1 MEAALDVSLAVEGV
15 SSFGHEHFGSAQFG
29 DKRLTTRAVITADAL
44 MRHPGGTLP
53 AKLEKAELLGFY
65 DFVNNSKV
73 NHDNTLAAHYQRTR
87 TLMEACPGVV
97 LIIHD
102 TTEVD
107 LTTRDIDG
115 LGQIGNG
122 GRRGILLHN
131 VLAVDLANREALGL
145 VAQFTHKRR
154 EVPKGEAPLAK
165 RMHPQRESR
174 LWYKGAGA
182 VGSPPKD
189 KVWVNVMDR
198 GGDTFE
204 SMEKQQKQGQI
215 FVIRSRSDRN
225 VEVADVKGRRRK
237 RKLHKWARKL
247 PRLGQRTVA
256 VSAQEDRPARTAT
269 VAVACG
275 PVRLLV
281 PHFKRG
287 EHSDQPLEV
296 WVVHLQEVNVPKGVA
311 PMEWILLTNTP
322 TQTREQAFERVD
334 WYGCRPIIEEY
345 HKAQKTGCGIEL
357 PQFTTLK
364 AMQVTMALL
373 SVVAVQLLR
382 LRDLSR
388 RPDADAI
395 PATEVIDADYVEV
408 LSLWRLKEAKLDWSV
423 KEFLYALARVG
434 GHLGR
439 RGDRPPGWLVLWR
452 GWMELQRMVEGAR
465 LTQRKRCG

>member
-1 MEAALDVSLAVEGV
+1 MEATLDASLAVEGV
-15 SSFGHEHFGSAQFG
+15 SSFGQEHFGLAQFG
-29 DKRLTTRAVITADAL
+29 DKRLTARAVITANAL
-44 MRHPGGTLP
+44 LRHPGGTLP
-53 AKLEKAELLGFY
+53 DKLEKTELLAFY
-65 DFVNNSKV
+65 DFANNPKV
-73 NHDNTLAAHYQRTR
+73 THDNTLAAHYQHTR
-87 TLMEACPGVV
+87 DLMERCPGTV
-97 LIIHD
+97 LIVHD
-102 TTEVD
+102 TTEAD
-107 LTTRDIDG
+107 LTTRNIEG

-131 VLAVDLANREALGL
+131 VLAVDLANRQALGL

-154 EVPKGEAPLAK
+154 EVPKGESPMAK
-165 RMHPQRESR
+165 RLHPQRESR
-174 LWYKGAGA
+174 LWSKGAAA
-182 VGSPPKD
+182 VGRPPQGKL
-189 KVWVNVMDR
+189 WVNLMDR

-204 SMEKQQKQGQI
+204 SMERQQKLGQI

-225 VEVADVKGRRRK
+225 VEVADAGGRRRK

-247 PRLGQRTVA
+247 PRLGRREVA
-256 VSAQEDRPARTAT
+256 VSAQADREARTAT
-269 VAVACG
+269 VAVGCG

-287 EHSDQPLEV
+287 EHGDEPLEV
-296 WVVHLQEVNVPKGVA
+296 WVVHLQEVDAPKGVV
-311 PMEWILLTNTP
+311 PLEWILLSNRP
-322 TQTREQAFERVD
+322 TETREQAFERVD
-334 WYGCRPIIEEY
+334 WYNCRPIVEEY
-345 HKAQKTGCGIEL
+345 HKAQKTGCGLEL

-388 RPDADAI
+388 RPDADTIA
-395 PATEVIDADYVEV
+395 ATEVIDADYVEV

-423 KEFLYALARVG
+423 KEFLYALARLG

-452 GWMELQRMVEGAR
+452 GWMELQRLVDGAR
-465 LTQRKRCG
+465 LIGRERCG

>member
-1 MEAALDVSLAVEGV
+1 MEAALDVSLAVEGA
-15 SSFGHEHFGSAQFG
+15 SSFGQEHFGSAQFG
-29 DKRLTTRAVITADAL
+29 DKRLTDRAVITADAL

-53 AKLEKAELLGFY
+53 AKMDKNELLAFY
-65 DFVNNSKV
+65 DFANNPKV
-73 NHDNTLAAHYQRTR
+73 THDNTLAAHCQHTR
-87 TLMEACPGVV
+87 TLMERCPGVV

-102 TTEVD
+102 TTEAD
-107 LTTRDIDG
+107 YTTLDIEG

-131 VLAVDLANREALGL
+131 VLAVDLANRQALGL

-154 EVPKGEAPLAK
+154 EVPKGESPLAK
-165 RMHPQRESR
+165 RIHPERESR
-174 LWYKGAGA
+174 LWGKGSAA
-182 VGSPPKD
+182 VGQPPQGKL
-189 KVWVNVMDR
+189 WVNLMDR

-204 SMEKQQKQGQI
+204 SMEKQQQLGQI

-225 VEVADVKGRRRK
+225 VEVADAGGRRRR

-247 PRLGQRTVA
+247 PRLGRREVA
-256 VSAQEDRPARTAT
+256 VSAQADREARTAT
-269 VAVACG
+269 VMVGCG

-287 EHSDQPLEV
+287 EHGDQPLDV
-296 WVVHLQEVNVPKGVA
+296 WVVHLQEVDAPKGVA
-311 PMEWILLTNTP
+311 PLEWILLTNRP
-322 TQTREQAFERVD
+322 TEAREQAFERVD
-334 WYGCRPIIEEY
+334 WYNCRPIVEEY
-345 HKAQKTGCGIEL
+345 HKAQKTGCGMEL

-364 AMQVTMALL
+364 AMQVTIALL

-395 PATEVIDADYVEV
+395 PATEVIDVDYVEV
-408 LSLWRLKEAKLDWSV
+408 LSLWRTKEAKLDWSV

-452 GWMELQRMVEGAR
+452 GWMELQRMVDGAR
-465 LTQRKRCG
+465 LIRRKRCG